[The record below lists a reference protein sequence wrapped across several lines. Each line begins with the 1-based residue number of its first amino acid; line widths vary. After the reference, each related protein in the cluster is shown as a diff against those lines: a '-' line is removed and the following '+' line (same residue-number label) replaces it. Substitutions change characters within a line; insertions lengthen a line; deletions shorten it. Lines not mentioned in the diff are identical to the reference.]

1 MARFAKVPELPLIV
15 DERQRKGADATSH
28 FTKKLAGPMQVCFGP
43 ACFAFS
49 SWGTHEALEQSGL
62 PDRMPTSKRSNPQS
76 TEWTLNKCKGGMND
90 DDAMHY
96 PPNW

>member
-15 DERQRKGADATSH
+15 DERQRKGADATSN

-62 PDRMPTSKRSNPQS
+62 PDNCREQGWLLKNSHFLKKAEIWVIENV
-76 TEWTLNKCKGGMND
+76 
-90 DDAMHY
+90 
-96 PPNW
+96 